1 MNMEN
6 EFTAYHKRLL
16 EEEYPEFAE
25 SLRRRPRSSLRV
37 NTLKTTVR
45 EVERVLEK
53 NHVDY
58 APVPW
63 CGEGLWIHPDAS
75 GLLEHQMGFY
85 YVQDAVSMAPAL
97 ALEPKIQDEV
107 LDLCA
112 APGSKTTQIAAL
124 MQNHGMLVANEQDYR
139 RIRAL
144 VYNVQRCGVSN
155 AAVTM
160 LDGVKIH
167 LNTAQRFGRIL
178 LDAPCSDAGRA
189 MTSRDVILG
198 WTQGRI
204 VRLSALQKRLAS
216 AAYRLLKDDGIMVYS
231 TCTTTLEEN
240 EQVVEYVLREF
251 KDARVE
257 KTKFRGLRSRK
268 GLTDE
273 TFDCVRILPHYNN
286 TVGYFIARI
295 RKCAKN

>member
-1 MNMEN
+1 MEN
-6 EFTAYHKRLL
+6 EFTVYHRRLL

-25 SLRRRPRSSLRV
+25 SLRRKPRSSLRV

-58 APVPW
+58 APIPW

-85 YVQDAVSMAPAL
+85 YTQDAVSMAPAL
-97 ALEPKIQDEV
+97 ALEPGIQDEV

-112 APGSKTTQIAAL
+112 APGSKSTQLASL
-124 MQNHGMLVANEQDYR
+124 MQNQGTLVANEQDYR

-144 VYNVQRCGVSN
+144 VYNIQRCGVSN
-155 AAVTM
+155 TVVTM

-167 LNTAQRFGRIL
+167 LNAKQKFGKIL

-189 MTSRDVILG
+189 MTSRDVIQS

-204 VRLSALQKRLAS
+204 VRLSALQKRLAE
-216 AAYRLLKDDGIMVYS
+216 AAYALLEDDGIMVYS
-231 TCTTTLEEN
+231 TCTTTIEEN
-240 EQVVEYVLREF
+240 EGVVEHLLSEHKEAMLERM
-251 KDARVE
+251 
-257 KTKFRGLRSRK
+257 KFRELRSRK
-268 GLTDE
+268 GLTE
-273 TFDCVRILPHYNN
+273 KTFDCLRILPHYNN

-295 RKCAKN
+295 RKCARN